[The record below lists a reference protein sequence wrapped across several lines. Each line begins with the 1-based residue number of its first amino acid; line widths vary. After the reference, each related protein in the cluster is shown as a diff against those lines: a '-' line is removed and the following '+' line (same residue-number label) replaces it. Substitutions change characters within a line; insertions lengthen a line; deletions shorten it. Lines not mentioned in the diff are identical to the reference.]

1 MARFPF
7 TEQADLARNDPPL
20 LVLSQSAVARAVT
33 LETSGTSGPPKR
45 LYFTVDDLEAT
56 IDFFHHGMAMLA
68 GPRDRVA
75 IAFPAGGPRGIGEGL
90 AIALRR
96 LGAEP
101 LLAPPFSSGPAELA
115 AWLRD
120 ATPDVVAGPPVPLLA
135 AARLAL
141 SDGGAPLRVRAM
153 LLSSDHVARSL
164 ARAITA
170 ACGAE
175 VFEHWGMTE
184 TGYGGAVDCACHA
197 GCHLRENELFVE
209 VVDPRTGEPV
219 RPGMLGEAVVSTL
232 RRQGM
237 PLLRYRTGDLARLTG
252 EPCACGSVLR
262 RLGGFSGRI
271 GAGVTLPGGGE
282 LTLPLLDE
290 ALFAIEGVTDF
301 TAAVE
306 KGAPATLRLSIGAPA
321 SLRTPALLDAV
332 RASLA
337 AAPVAGEALKSGA
350 LRVEA
355 ALADAIVFL
364 RGGKRR
370 LLIQENGPCAP
381 CC

>member
-1 MARFPF
+1 M
-7 TEQADLARNDPPL
+7 
-20 LVLSQSAVARAVT
+20 
-33 LETSGTSGPPKR
+33 
-45 LYFTVDDLEAT
+45 
-56 IDFFHHGMAMLA
+56 
-68 GPRDRVA
+68 
-75 IAFPAGGPRGIGEGL
+75 
-90 AIALRR
+90 
-96 LGAEP
+96 
-101 LLAPPFSSGPAELA
+101 
-115 AWLRD
+115 
-120 ATPDVVAGPPVPLLA
+120 
-135 AARLAL
+135 
-141 SDGGAPLRVRAM
+141 
-153 LLSSDHVARSL
+153 
-164 ARAITA
+164 
-170 ACGAE
+170 
-175 VFEHWGMTE
+175 
-184 TGYGGAVDCACHA
+184 
-197 GCHLRENELFVE
+197 
-209 VVDPRTGEPV
+209 
-219 RPGMLGEAVVSTL
+219 
-232 RRQGM
+232 
-237 PLLRYRTGDLARLTG
+237 
-252 EPCACGSVLR
+252 LR

-321 SLRTPALLDAV
+321 SLRSPALLDAV

-364 RGGKRR
+364 HGGKRR